1 MYDITIKKDLR
12 KLMLNYISTNCQC
25 KKIKNLL
32 KDFYRA
38 YKLIHNKP
46 LQTAVSIPQ
55 IDTETTRI
63 PV

>member
-1 MYDITIKKDLR
+1 
-12 KLMLNYISTNCQC
+12 MLNYISTNCQC

-55 IDTETTRI
+55 TDTETTRI